1 MGVSWNKPPSQAS
14 AHILATFS
22 LFILPAAP
30 VWPHWSSRQEQDSKS
45 PWPLLALFQYEIP
58 GGSVGKW
65 IVHRTS
71 DLENWYRW
79 SCLQSRNRDTENR
92 RLTTERGKLGWMNRE
107 IGIYIYI
114 YMHWYICTIDTGGS
128 FRKESACRRH
138 GFNPW
143 VTKIPWRRK
152 QQPLQ
157 YSCLGKS
164 HGQRSLAG

>member
-107 IGIYIYI
+107 TGIYIYI
-114 YMHWYICTIDTGGS
+114 CTDIYALLIPVAHFVKNLPAGDMGLIPGS
-128 FRKESACRRH
+128 RRSPGEGNSNH
-138 GFNPW
+138 SSILVWVNPMG
-143 VTKIPWRRK
+143 R
-152 QQPLQ
+152 
-157 YSCLGKS
+157 G
-164 HGQRSLAG
+164 A